1 MLTHDYLTAL
11 EKRLSFNAYQS
22 YADASVLIAITKETQ
37 PKILLTKRASH
48 LNKHAGE
55 VSFPGGK
62 REPNDTDD
70 IGVALRE
77 TAEEIGLIPSSV
89 ELLGELAVQTSK
101 YGLSVKPIVGF
112 IPVNSPLVAEPNE
125 IERIFFVDLAELL
138 TAEFMPYQITYA
150 GQQLRVPSFQLE
162 GEIIW
167 GLTAK
172 MLVDLMQQVFDYQK
186 QWKMVM

>member
-1 MLTHDYLTAL
+1 MLIHDYLTTL

-138 TAEFMPYQITYA
+138 TADFMPYQITYA
-150 GQQLRVPSFQLE
+150 GQQIRVPSFQLE

-172 MLVDLMQQVFDYQK
+172 ILVDLMQHVFDYQK

>member
-172 MLVDLMQQVFDYQK
+172 ILVDLMQQVFDYQK

>member
-1 MLTHDYLTAL
+1 MLTYDYLTTL

>member
-125 IERIFFVDLAELL
+125 IERIFFIDLAELL

>member
-1 MLTHDYLTAL
+1 MLTYDYLTTL

-22 YADASVLIAITKETQ
+22 YADASVFIAITKETQ

-138 TAEFMPYQITYA
+138 TADFMPYQITYA
-150 GQQLRVPSFQLE
+150 GQQIRVPSFQLE

>member
-11 EKRLSFNAYQS
+11 EERLSFNAYQS

>member
-150 GQQLRVPSFQLE
+150 GQQLCVPSFQLE